1 MSITSIVLIIIISVI
16 VFTFGFTDKK
26 SNQALVAYKVY
37 LDGGVIGTVSDDKE
51 FDDFINDKEQSIK
64 DKYGVNKVYLPDGV
78 TVKKVYTYNNT
89 KM

>member
-1 MSITSIVLIIIISVI
+1 MVVILQNRMSITSIVLIIIISVI

-51 FDDFINDKEQSIK
+51 FDDFINDKE
-64 DKYGVNKVYLPDGV
+64 
-78 TVKKVYTYNNT
+78 
-89 KM
+89 